1 MQLKSVFS
9 RWTQVAGV
17 LLMGGALAWTIKLCI
32 IIATNGRIINTG
44 AAALLMK
51 TGIVLLLV
59 GSTGIGYRLSRN
71 KALWLRIVSIL
82 LSPVVVFGSL
92 LLLAIFFVPLF
103 QHIDLWY
110 AQEEAPIAIAVVV
123 CMPIGYI
130 LKKSHKS
137 AGKALFR

>member
-1 MQLKSVFS
+1 MQLRSLFS
-9 RWTQVAGV
+9 RWTQVAGL

-51 TGIVLLLV
+51 IGIVLLLV
-59 GSTGIGYRLSRN
+59 GSTGIGNRLSRN
-71 KALWLRIVSIL
+71 RTLWLRIIAII

-92 LLLAIFFVPLF
+92 ILIGTFIVPLF

-110 AQEEAPIAIAVVV
+110 AQQEAPIALAVVV

-130 LKKSHKS
+130 LYKSYKS
-137 AGKALFR
+137 V